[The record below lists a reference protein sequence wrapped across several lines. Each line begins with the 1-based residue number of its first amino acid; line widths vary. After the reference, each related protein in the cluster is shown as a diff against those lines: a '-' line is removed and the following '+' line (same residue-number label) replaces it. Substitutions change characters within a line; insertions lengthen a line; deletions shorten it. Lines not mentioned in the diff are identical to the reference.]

1 MRCRVGINAEGGGRS
16 RPERRD
22 HGAGL
27 PCRTATTAPTES
39 SDGDAQYLS
48 DDSDDS
54 DGSGGKARIALAV
67 GLGRCVHG
75 GGDPVR
81 IQTERHDQVAGL
93 TTPTAP
99 TAPTESSDGDA
110 QYHNDG
116 SSGSGGRAR
125 ISATR
130 RTYPVFPLDNLDNLV
145 GSFRVSRGRIWPDEF
160 PAHTSPPC
168 QWQRSTYFLCFSP

>member
-54 DGSGGKARIALAV
+54 
-67 GLGRCVHG
+67 
-75 GGDPVR
+75 
-81 IQTERHDQVAGL
+81 
-93 TTPTAP
+93 
-99 TAPTESSDGDA
+99 
-110 QYHNDG
+110 
-116 SSGSGGRAR
+116 SGSGGRSR